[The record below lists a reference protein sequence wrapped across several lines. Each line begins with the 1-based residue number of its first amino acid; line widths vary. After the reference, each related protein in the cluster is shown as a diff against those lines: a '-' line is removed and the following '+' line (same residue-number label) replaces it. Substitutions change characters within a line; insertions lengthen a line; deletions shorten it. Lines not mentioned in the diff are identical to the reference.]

1 MFHSFNLK
9 KILILLLLSI
19 VACGPSEEEIQ
30 AQINLSVSEKLI
42 PIENNLDAIKDEL
55 DTTEKTNAESY
66 EKINESLE
74 NLNNQLFSIENKS
87 IYTNFTEISVIDDNV
102 SQKRIFLY
110 CEEDDT
116 VVGGGWKKLS
126 DDFENERGISP
137 YISSFNEDKT
147 AWVIYTSTI
156 TTKDFEEISNT
167 FSQGGKYSFQNKFLG
182 YVICEKK

>member
-1 MFHSFNLK
+1 MKKASFF
-9 KILILLLLSI
+9 LLLLI
-19 VACGPSEEEIQ
+19 IACGPSEDEIQ
-30 AQINLSVSEKLI
+30 AQINSSISEKLI
-42 PIENNLDAIKDEL
+42 PIENNLDDIENEL
-55 DTTEKTNAESY
+55 DTNKETNTESY
-66 EKINESLE
+66 EKVNESLK
-74 NLNNQLFSIENKS
+74 NLNNQLFSLENKL

-102 SQKRIFLY
+102 SQKRVFLY

-116 VVGGGWKKLS
+116 VVGGGWKKIG
-126 DDFENERGISP
+126 DDFENARGISP

-167 FSQGGKYSFQNKFLG
+167 LSQEGKQVQNKFLS